1 MEADQQHVNLVE
13 KGHLEGHNGW
23 VTCIATG
30 HSIKENE
37 DTQVLISGS
46 RDKTIIIWKFNPES
60 KSPSEFAKPWKCLTG
75 HSHFVSDICL
85 SSDNNHLLSASWDRS
100 LRLWDLAQGK
110 STERFVGHTKEVLS
124 CSFSSDNRQIL
135 SGGADKTIKLWNVKG
150 VCRFTED
157 KKSHSD
163 WVSNV
168 RFLGRS
174 TTKGNF
180 AGSFFASTGWDGR
193 LKIWNNQSFEIKDSF
208 KAHDGNINAITTS
221 PKGTYIVTGGKD
233 KKVKVWDFNDCSKAF
248 AEFDAGANVTS
259 LSFNPKTSWIAI
271 GTENGVKVWDF
282 ENKENPL
289 IAETAYEIEYEAP
302 KVWNVDEKGEKKKR
316 ETTYHQCTSVQWNSI
331 GSRLFAGF
339 TNGVIKVY
347 ETLVESAN

>member
-1 MEADQQHVNLVE
+1 MTEAEQRLTLQE

-46 RDKTIIIWKFNPES
+46 RDKTILIWKFENDPKE
-60 KSPSEFAKPWKCLTG
+60 KTQFAKPWKCLTG

-85 SSDNNHLLSASWDRS
+85 SSDNNHLLSASWDHS

-110 STERFVGHTKEVLS
+110 SVERFIGHSKEVLC

-135 SGGADKTIKLWNVKG
+135 SSGADKVIKLWNVKG
-150 VCRFTED
+150 ACRFT
-157 KKSHSD
+157 SNQNNHND

-168 RFLGRS
+168 RFLGKS
-174 TTKGNF
+174 SSKGNV
-180 AGSFFASTGWDGR
+180 AASFFASTGWDGK

-221 PKGTYIVTGGKD
+221 PKGTLIVTGGKD
-233 KKVKVWDFNDCSKAF
+233 KKVKIWDFSDCSKPV
-248 AEFDAGANVTS
+248 AEFDAGASVTC
-259 LSFNPKTSWIAI
+259 LAFNPKTSFIAV
-271 GTENGVKVWDF
+271 GTENGIKVWNF
-282 ENKENPL
+282 EAKENSL
-289 IAETAYEIEYEAP
+289 MAETNYEIEYQAP
-302 KVWNVDEKGEKKKR
+302 KNVNSEEKVEKPR
-316 ETTYHQCTSVQWNSI
+316 EKTFHQVTSIQWNAI
-331 GSRLFAGF
+331 GTRLFAGF
-339 TNGVIKVY
+339 SNGVIKVY
-347 ETLVESAN
+347 DADVETSTK